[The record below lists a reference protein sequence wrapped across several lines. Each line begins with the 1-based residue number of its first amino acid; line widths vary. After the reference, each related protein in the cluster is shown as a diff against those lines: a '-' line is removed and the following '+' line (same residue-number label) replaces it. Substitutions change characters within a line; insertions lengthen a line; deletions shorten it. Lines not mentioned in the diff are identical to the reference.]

1 MDKLKGVKNMKTQK
15 KRTQSPISPLVKNL
29 TMSLYIVIAILSII
43 NHKIDNWGTFLTEL
57 VVYTGFAIMLDL
69 ILENVSIKQIK
80 EDIKLLFE

>member
-1 MDKLKGVKNMKTQK
+1 MKAQK
-15 KRTQSPISPLVKNL
+15 KRTQTPISPLVKKL

>member
-1 MDKLKGVKNMKTQK
+1 MKAQK
-15 KRTQSPISPLVKNL
+15 KRTNPPRIRKFPLKKISLILYLILVI
-29 TMSLYIVIAILSII
+29 MSII

>member
-1 MDKLKGVKNMKTQK
+1 MKSQK
-15 KRTQSPISPLVKNL
+15 KRTNLPRIRKFPLKKISLI
-29 TMSLYIVIAILSII
+29 LYLILAILSII

-57 VVYTGFAIMLDL
+57 VVYTGIAIMLDL